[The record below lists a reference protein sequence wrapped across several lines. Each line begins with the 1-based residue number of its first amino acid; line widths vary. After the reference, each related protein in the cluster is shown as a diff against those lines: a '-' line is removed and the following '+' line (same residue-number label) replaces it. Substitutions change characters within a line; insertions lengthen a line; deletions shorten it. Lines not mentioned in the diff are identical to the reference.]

1 MPEDH
6 EVSRARKRAKK
17 ENSLKH
23 GVYSREVM
31 LPGENIRCYETLVAE
46 TTEEWAPEGATE
58 RSLVD
63 RLVGLF
69 WRRQRLE
76 RYEQSKLQERI
87 KEIRECNLSNRVSEL
102 KDLGPRFENAASD
115 EEVDDILAELSDACS
130 GFIEK
135 LVPYDESLDSA
146 PRGPAIAEILASLQ
160 PKGKLEG
167 PAQFIALVDPCVMEA
182 NMERSNRIDEA
193 IDRTIKRLMQV
204 KTAKQIFPNMRAKAP
219 PKLISTAA
227 PTAQDNIK
235 EQNVELL
242 DKVVVFAEPNPSW
255 PLAPADFN
263 LTTARSAVNSV
274 VVGDGRKLGE

>member
-115 EEVDDILAELSDACS
+115 ERRSTTFWPNSATPAPASSRSWCLMTNRWIQRREDQQSRRFSRACS
-130 GFIEK
+130 RK
-135 LVPYDESLDSA
+135 
-146 PRGPAIAEILASLQ
+146 ASW
-160 PKGKLEG
+160 
-167 PAQFIALVDPCVMEA
+167 
-182 NMERSNRIDEA
+182 
-193 IDRTIKRLMQV
+193 
-204 KTAKQIFPNMRAKAP
+204 KAP
-219 PKLISTAA
+219 PSSSRWWIPASWRLIWSARIVSMRRSTG
-227 PTAQDNIK
+227 
-235 EQNVELL
+235 
-242 DKVVVFAEPNPSW
+242 
-255 PLAPADFN
+255 
-263 LTTARSAVNSV
+263 RSS
-274 VVGDGRKLGE
+274 G

>member
-1 MPEDH
+1 MPE
-6 EVSRARKRAKK
+6 ENELARPSKRAEKK
-17 ENSLKH
+17 NSLKH

-31 LPGENIRCYETLVAE
+31 LPGENILDYEALMAE
-46 TTEEWAPEGATE
+46 LIEEWAPEGATE

-63 RLVGLF
+63 RLVGLL

-115 EEVDDILAELSDACS
+115 EEVDDILAELSDVCS
-130 GFIEK
+130 DFIEK
-135 LVPYDESLDSA
+135 LVPYDESPDSV
-146 PRGPAIAEILASLQ
+146 PRGPAIAEMLASLQ

-204 KTAKQIFPNMRAKAP
+204 KTAKQILPNMRAKAP
-219 PKLISTAA
+219 PKLISAPA
-227 PTAQDNIK
+227 PTAQDVKK
-235 EQNVELL
+235 EQNVEIL
-242 DKVVVFAEPNPSW
+242 DKVAFFAKPDLNW
-255 PLAPADFN
+255 PAEATDFN
-263 LTTARSAVNSV
+263 QANPGAN
-274 VVGDGRKLGE
+274 

>member
-87 KEIRECNLSNRVSEL
+87 KETYERPDMKRAHQRWI
-102 KDLGPRFENAASD
+102 
-115 EEVDDILAELSDACS
+115 EVDATLPVDSLALLVQAHVHNVIAFADRAPLRKLFVCELGCGCTPD
-130 GFIEK
+130 K
-135 LVPYDESLDSA
+135 QV
-146 PRGPAIAEILASLQ
+146 IAE
-160 PKGKLEG
+160 
-167 PAQFIALVDPCVMEA
+167 EA
-182 NMERSNRIDEA
+182 
-193 IDRTIKRLMQV
+193 K
-204 KTAKQIFPNMRAKAP
+204 
-219 PKLISTAA
+219 
-227 PTAQDNIK
+227 
-235 EQNVELL
+235 
-242 DKVVVFAEPNPSW
+242 
-255 PLAPADFN
+255 
-263 LTTARSAVNSV
+263 
-274 VVGDGRKLGE
+274 